1 MAIKSRMPSSGAIE
15 KAIEALNDGL
25 EISGAGTE
33 VQLPEKEVNFE
44 PDVEITEL
52 PDGGAEINTDPN
64 APIDQSQIAF
74 DANLADYIEEGDLQK
89 LSDKLVASYESDKQ
103 SRKDWEETYTKGLD
117 MLGFKY
123 EDRTQPF
130 AGASGVIHPLLAESV
145 TQFQAQAYK
154 ELLPP
159 GGPVNT
165 EIVGEIVPEI
175 EEQAKRVKDYMNY
188 QITHVMKEYDP
199 DMDQLLF
206 YLPLS
211 GSAFKKTYYDG
222 LLQRAVSKFVSSED
236 CVVNYMASSLE
247 DAVRITHTTKI
258 DANEL
263 RKQQVSG
270 FYRDIPITSGSVSTV
285 DDIKEKIDELQG
297 ASDNL
302 ASDDDEHVLLEMH
315 VDADVPGFEDQSGIK
330 LPYIITID
338 QYSTKILSIKRNW
351 FEADQ
356 SRRRIDYFTHYKFL
370 PGLGFYGFGLIHMLG
385 GLSRT
390 ATSVLRQLIDSGTL
404 ANLPAGFKARGMR
417 IRDHDEPLQP
427 GEFRDVD
434 VTGASIK
441 ESLLPLP
448 YKEPSQVLFALLGF
462 CVDAGKSFAAIA
474 DMKMGEGNEQN
485 PVGTT
490 LALLERGTKV
500 MSAIH
505 KRLHYAQ
512 GVEFNLLARCFQM
525 YLPPEYPYMVRGGNR
540 MIKQADFD
548 ERVDILPIS
557 NPNIFSMSQRVML
570 AQQQLQLAIANP
582 ALHNLRE
589 AYRRVYQA
597 LDVDNIDALLKPDPG
612 NPPPKS
618 PATENSEAMR
628 GQDPKAFPQQNH
640 KAHIE
645 AHAEFMF
652 TRPVQINPQL
662 YAMMEGHVLQH
673 IAIMAAE
680 QVEQEMMPQ
689 AQELQQQVQQLQ
701 QQAQQNPAMQQQVQQ
716 QVQQLQ
722 QQFMA
727 QKEAAIA
734 MVESQLIKEMAK
746 EESVRSGMEEQDPL
760 VKLKQQEI
768 DLKAAELMQKS
779 QHDETKMLMETAVDA
794 EKLDLE
800 REKLSSSN
808 ELGMVKESFGLMKEG
823 QKDAT
828 AEIKED
834 VASLRD
840 LAKNRS
846 NEKIAAMRERAAARK
861 AKSNGKSSKS
871 N

>member
-662 YAMMEGHVLQH
+662 YAMMEAHVLQH

>member
-1 MAIKSRMPSSGAIE
+1 MAIKSRMPASGAIE

-25 EISGAGTE
+25 EISGGGTE
-33 VQLPEKEVNFE
+33 VQLPNKEVQFE

-64 APIDQSQIAF
+64 APIDQSQIPF
-74 DANLADYIEEGDLQK
+74 DANLAEYLEEADLQK
-89 LSDKLVASYESDKQ
+89 LADKLIAAYETDKN
-103 SRKDWEETYTKGLD
+103 SRKDWEDTYTKGLD

-130 AGASGVIHPLLAESV
+130 EGASGVIHPLLAESA

-159 GGPVNT
+159 AGPVNT
-165 EIVGEIVPEI
+165 EVMGEITPQI
-175 EEQAKRVKDYMNY
+175 EEQAKRVKDFMNY

-211 GSAFKKTYYDG
+211 GSAFKKTYYDAVM
-222 LLQRAVSKFVSSED
+222 QRPVSKFVSSED
-236 CVVNYMASSLE
+236 CVINYMASSLE
-247 DAVRITHTTKI
+247 DAVRITHVTKV
-258 DANEL
+258 DDNAL

-270 FYRDIPITSGSVSTV
+270 FYRDIPITSGSVSTSDV
-285 DDIKEKIDELQG
+285 EDKVDELHG
-297 ASDNL
+297 VSDNL
-302 ASDDDEHVLLEMH
+302 AADDDEHVLLEMH
-315 VDADVPGFEDQSGIK
+315 VDADVPGFEDPTGIK
-330 LPYIITID
+330 LPYVVTID
-338 QYSTKILSIKRNW
+338 QFSTKILSIKRNW
-351 FEADQ
+351 NENDKFKN
-356 SRRRIDYFTHYKFL
+356 RIDYFTHYKFL

-390 ATSVLRQLIDSGTL
+390 ATSVLRQLIDAGTL

-417 IRDHDEPLQP
+417 IRDHDDPLQP

-434 VTGASIK
+434 VTGASIR

-505 KRLHYAQ
+505 KRLHHAQ
-512 GVEFNLLARCFQM
+512 GVEFRLLARCIQM
-525 YLPPEYPYMVRGGNR
+525 FLPPEYPYIVKGGNR
-540 MIKQADFD
+540 MIKQTDFD
-548 ERVDILPIS
+548 DRIDILPVS

-618 PATENSEAMR
+618 PATENAEAMR
-628 GQDPKAFPQQNH
+628 GTEPKAFPQQNH
-640 KAHIE
+640 KAHVE

-662 YAMMEGHVLQH
+662 YAMMEAHILQH

-680 QVEQEMMPQ
+680 TVEKQMAKQ
-689 AQELQQQVQQLQ
+689 TQQLQMQMQQMQ
-701 QQAQQNPAMQQQVQQ
+701 QQAQQNPQMQQQMQQMQQ
-716 QVQQLQ
+716 QY
-722 QQFMA
+722 MTR
-727 QKEAAIA
+727 KEAAISA
-734 MVESQLIKEMAK
+734 LEAKLIKNMAA
-746 EESVRSGMEEQDPL
+746 EEQQRSGLEEKDPL

-768 DLKAAELMQKS
+768 DLKAAELMQKTK
-779 QHDETKMLMETAVDA
+779 QDETEMLMKTAVDA
-794 EKLDLE
+794 EKLDIE
-800 REKLSSSN
+800 REKVSSN
-808 ELGMVKESFGLMKEG
+808 SELGMVKESFGLLKEG
-823 QKDAT
+823 QKDSA
-828 AEIKED
+828 AEIKEN
-834 VASLRD
+834 VAALRD
-840 LAKNRS
+840 KEKNRS
-846 NEKIAAMRERAAARK
+846 NERIAGMRDRAAARK
-861 AKSNGKSSKS
+861 ENGKRKDK
-871 N
+871 